1 MPCSYYNISICSRA
15 NGSSSV
21 ASSAYLSGERL
32 FDERDNCYKN
42 YLNKEEIIYK
52 EVMLPENA
60 PEEFIDREVLWNSV
74 EHNERQYNSQLARKI
89 TAALPKEIPRE
100 DQIELVR
107 GYCQENFVSKGM
119 CADLAIH
126 DKEDGN
132 PHAHIMLTL
141 RPLDEHGNW
150 MPKSHKVYDLD
161 ENGEKI
167 KLPSGYYA
175 SHKEKTTDWDEQSK
189 AEEWRHSWEVYNN
202 RYLEKNGIEER
213 LDMRSY
219 ERQGVDR
226 IPQIHMGPAVYWME
240 KRGIPTFI
248 GDLNR
253 SIQKM
258 NEQLQQI
265 KEVIEKLLSR
275 VMDLK
280 DQLIAAIKAETLP
293 DLDNDPP
300 VTVEDFLVRYMHDQQ
315 KDHGSD
321 VPDKDKVM
329 HSIEY
334 LKEKSIVT
342 ISDLEKTLQKE
353 NSAMSALRHEMREN
367 QSRIN
372 QIAKYR
378 TIAETYNKYLPLNE
392 QYNKIFFQRAKEK
405 FYQEHKKELDTF
417 RNARNTIVKLR
428 NFYVDHKIPWNELN
442 KESADLQQKNKEL
455 EKKIPAH
462 KEIVQ
467 ELKTVLDLV
476 EKVRLKDVL
485 RDTIQ
490 REREKPPVEAIP
502 VREPERKVTIKKEHS
517 YDMER

>member
-1 MPCSYYNISICSRA
+1 MFSERENSHKDYSR
-15 NGSSSV
+15 
-21 ASSAYLSGERL
+21 
-32 FDERDNCYKN
+32 
-42 YLNKEEIIYK
+42 KEEVVYK

-60 PEEFIDREVLWNSV
+60 PEEFKNREVLWNSV
-74 EHNERQYNSQLARKI
+74 ERNEKQYNSQLARKI

-132 PHAHIMLTL
+132 PHVHIMLTL
-141 RPLDEHGNW
+141 RPLDENGKW

-219 ERQGVDR
+219 ERQGVDK

-253 SIQKM
+253 AIQKM

-265 KEVIEKLLSR
+265 KETIAELLSR
-275 VMDLK
+275 VMELK
-280 DQLIAAIKAETLP
+280 DQLVAAIKSESIPELV
-293 DLDNDPP
+293 NDPP
-300 VTVEDFLVRYMHDQQ
+300 VTVEDFLVRYLNDQK
-315 KDHGSD
+315 KDREGE
-321 VPDKDKVM
+321 VPDEDKIM

-334 LKEKSIVT
+334 LKERSIVSV
-342 ISDLEKTLQKE
+342 SDLDKALKKADIKVHNTQSE
-353 NSAMSALRHEMREN
+353 MSEN
-367 QSRIN
+367 QKQIN
-372 QIAKYR
+372 RIAKYDN
-378 TIAETYNKYLPLNE
+378 ASKVYSKYKPVQE

-405 FYQEHKKELDTF
+405 FYQENKKALDSFRSAKKVLLQLRDSFDDKTIHWKELHE
-417 RNARNTIVKLR
+417 RSRELAARNESLQKTIPDLKSEV
-428 NFYVDHKIPWNELN
+428 NEL
-442 KESADLQQKNKEL
+442 KA
-455 EKKIPAH
+455 
-462 KEIVQ
+462 
-467 ELKTVLDLV
+467 VLNYV
-476 EKVRLKDVL
+476 EKVKMKDVL
-485 RDTIQ
+485 RDAIA
-490 REREKPPVEAIP
+490 REKERPPVESIP
-502 VREPERKVTIKKEHS
+502 MREPQKKITINKVHS
-517 YDMER
+517 HDMER